1 MPRRHAG
8 YSRIHFLTVIKMSLM
23 RLNDASLSF
32 GTHVLLE
39 RAGWILQQG
48 ERIALLGRNGA
59 GKSTLLK
66 VLAGEVQLDGGE
78 LWQSDSIRI
87 AYMQQD
93 LPQAVGMTVRD
104 YVASGLSEVGELL
117 ARYQHMTT
125 LALDASH
132 MAELDHLQQ
141 RIDAAD
147 GWRLQQRIDTLLQQM
162 QLPADVQ
169 VDSLSGGWRRRAV
182 LARALVNDPDV
193 LLLDEPTNHL
203 DIVAIDWLEK
213 QLLAFSGSL
222 VFITHDRAFLQ
233 KLATGIVLL
242 DRGHLTSYPGNYQN
256 FLAAREHELD
266 VEATQNA
273 LFDKRLAQEEVWIRQ
288 GIKARRTRNEGRVRA
303 LIDMRRERSGRR
315 EQAGAAKMVL
325 EGAERSGKRVI
336 EASDM
341 CYSIGDNML
350 FDQVSLNV
358 QRGDRIALVGPNG
371 VGKTTLLRLLLK
383 ELEPDAGKIE
393 HGTKL
398 EIAYFDQARA
408 QLELDKSVMDNL
420 AEGREFIEIGGRK
433 LHAISYLEQFLFA
446 PERSRTPVS
455 VLSGGERNRL
465 LIAKLFSKPSNL
477 LVLDEPTNDLDIETL
492 ELLEDSLHQFEGT
505 VLMVSHDRQFIDN
518 LVTSC
523 WVIAG
528 DRQVGVFVG
537 GYSDC
542 FRQGGLRNCFGRDEK
557 IPTAGSAKTDA
568 SIAES
573 STRAP
578 AKAVKKLSYK
588 LQRELESLPQKI
600 DDLEREVA
608 KLSAE
613 QALPEFYSRN
623 HAAITEHHQRLTAA
637 QSELDA
643 VYARWQEL
651 ESM

>member
-1 MPRRHAG
+1 LVHAQCRVATLVIPE
-8 YSRIHFLTVIKMSLM
+8 SIFLAVILMSLM
-23 RLNDASLSF
+23 RLSDASLSF

-39 RAGWILQQG
+39 RAGWVL
-48 ERIALLGRNGA
+48 
-59 GKSTLLK
+59 
-66 VLAGEVQLDGGE
+66 LAGEVLLDGGE
-78 LWQSDSIRI
+78 LWQSDSVRI
-87 AYMQQD
+87 SYMQQD
-93 LPQAVGMTVRD
+93 LPQAVGMTVGD
-104 YVASGLSEVGELL
+104 YVAGGLADVGEWLT
-117 ARYQHMTT
+117 RYQHMTT
-125 LALDASH
+125 LTLDASH
-132 MAELDHLQQ
+132 MAELDRLQQ

-162 QLPADVQ
+162 QLPADAQ

-256 FLAAREHELD
+256 FLATREHELD

-336 EASDM
+336 EASDVR
-341 CYSIGDNML
+341 YSIGGNML

-408 QLELDKSVMDNL
+408 QLELNRSVMDNL

-557 IPTAGSAKTDA
+557 VPVAPAAISEA
-568 SIAES
+568 SIVEG
-573 STRAP
+573 STQST
-578 AKAVKKLSYK
+578 AKVVKKLSYK
-588 LQRELESLPQKI
+588 LQRELETLPQKI

-623 HAAITEHHQRLTAA
+623 HTAITEHHQRLTAA

-643 VYARWQEL
+643 AYARWQEL

>member
-1 MPRRHAG
+1 
-8 YSRIHFLTVIKMSLM
+8 MSLM
-23 RLNDASLSF
+23 RLNDAGLSF

-39 RAGWILQQG
+39 KAGWVLQRG
-48 ERIALLGRNGA
+48 ERIALVGRNGA

-66 VLAGEVQLDGGE
+66 VLAGEVQLDGGD
-78 LWQSDSIRI
+78 LWRQDSIRV

-93 LPQAVGMTVRD
+93 LPAAVGMTVRD
-104 YVASGLSEVGELL
+104 YVASGLAEVGEWLT
-117 ARYQHMTT
+117 RYQHLTT
-125 LALDASH
+125 QTMDSKQLAQLDQ
-132 MAELDHLQQ
+132 LQH

-162 QLPADVQ
+162 QLPADVA

-182 LARALVNDPDV
+182 LARALVNEPDV

-242 DRGHLTSYPGNYQN
+242 DRGHLTTYPGNYQN
-256 FLAAREHELD
+256 YLATREHELE

-303 LIDMRRERSGRR
+303 LVDMRRERSARR
-315 EQAGAAKMVL
+315 EQSGAAKIVL
-325 EGAERSGKRVI
+325 ETADRSGKRVI
-336 EASDM
+336 EASDVG
-341 CYSIGDNML
+341 YAFGDRML
-350 FDQVSLNV
+350 FDHVSVTV

-383 ELEPDAGKIE
+383 ELEPDTGKVE

-408 QLELDKSVMDNL
+408 QLDLSKTVMDNL

-433 LHAISYLEQFLFA
+433 QHAISYLEQFLFA

-465 LIAKLFSKPSNL
+465 LIAKLFSKPANL

-492 ELLEDSLHQFEGT
+492 ELLEESLHQFDGT

-528 DRQVGVFVG
+528 DRQVGVYVG

-542 FRQGGLRNCFGRDEK
+542 LRQGGLRDCFERDGKGTATKGATALET
-557 IPTAGSAKTDA
+557 PTPSSAQIAVAAG
-568 SIAES
+568 
-573 STRAP
+573 
-578 AKAVKKLSYK
+578 KKLSYK
-588 LQRELESLPQKI
+588 LQRELDSLPQKI
-600 DDLEREVA
+600 DELEQEVA
-608 KLSAE
+608 RLSAE

-623 HAAITEHHQRLTAA
+623 HVAIAEHHQRLTTVQA
-637 QSELDA
+637 ELDA
-643 VYARWQEL
+643 AYARWQEL

>member
-1 MPRRHAG
+1 
-8 YSRIHFLTVIKMSLM
+8 MSLM
-23 RLNDASLSF
+23 RLSDASLSF

-39 RAGWILQQG
+39 RAGWVLQRG
-48 ERIALLGRNGA
+48 ERIALVGRNGA

-66 VLAGEVQLDGGE
+66 VLAGEVLLDGGE
-78 LWQSDSIRI
+78 LWRQDAIRI

-93 LPQAVGMTVRD
+93 LPVVPDLTVRE
-104 YVASGLSEVGELL
+104 YVATGLADVGEYLT
-117 ARYQHMTT
+117 RYQHLTT
-125 LALDASH
+125 LTLDSRL
-132 MAELDHLQQ
+132 MTELDQLQQ

-162 QLPADVQ
+162 QLPGEAAVA
-169 VDSLSGGWRRRAV
+169 SLSGGWRRRAV

-203 DIVAIDWLEK
+203 DR
-213 QLLAFSGSL
+213 
-222 VFITHDRAFLQ
+222 TFLQ

-242 DRGHLTSYPGNYQN
+242 DRGHLTTYPGNYQN
-256 FLAAREHELD
+256 YLATREHELE

-303 LIDMRRERSGRR
+303 LIGLRNERSERR
-315 EQAGAAKMVL
+315 EQAGSAKMLV
-325 EGAERSGKRVI
+325 EVAERSGKRVI
-336 EASDM
+336 EAKE
-341 CYSIGDNML
+341 IGYAIGNNVL
-350 FDQVSLNV
+350 FDGVSITV

-383 ELEPDAGKIE
+383 ELEPDTGVVE
-393 HGTKL
+393 HGTRL
-398 EIAYFDQARA
+398 EIAYFDQTRA
-408 QLELDKSVMDNL
+408 QLDLSKSVMDNL

-433 LHAISYLEQFLFA
+433 QHAISYLEQFLFA

-465 LIAKLFSKPSNL
+465 LIAKLFSKPANL

-492 ELLEDSLHQFEGT
+492 ELLEESLHQFDGT

-518 LVTSC
+518 LVTTC

-528 DRQVGVFVG
+528 DRQVGVYVG

-542 FRQGGLRNCFGRDEK
+542 FRQGGLRDCFERDGK
-557 IPTAGSAKTDA
+557 S
-568 SIAES
+568 
-573 STRAP
+573 AP
-578 AKAVKKLSYK
+578 ASTVSADTTALPNEQSTARSGKKLSYK
-588 LQRELESLPQKI
+588 LQRELESLPLKI
-600 DDLEREVA
+600 EQLEQEVTR
-608 KLSAE
+608 LSSE

-623 HAAITEHHQRLTAA
+623 HVAITEHHQRLTAA
-637 QSELDA
+637 QSELNIA
-643 VYARWQEL
+643 YERWQEL

>member
-1 MPRRHAG
+1 
-8 YSRIHFLTVIKMSLM
+8 MSLM
-23 RLNDASLSF
+23 RLNDAGLSF
-32 GTHVLLE
+32 GTHVLLDK
-39 RAGWILQQG
+39 ANWVLQRG
-48 ERIALLGRNGA
+48 ERIALVGRNGA

-66 VLAGEVQLDGGE
+66 VLAGEVQLDGGD
-78 LWQSDSIRI
+78 LWRQDAIRV

-93 LPQAVGMTVRD
+93 LPVGIGMTVRD
-104 YVASGLSEVGELL
+104 YVATGLSQIGDWLS
-117 ARYQHMTT
+117 RYQYLTT
-125 LALDASH
+125 QAMDSRQL
-132 MAELDHLQQ
+132 AELDQLQH

-162 QLPADVQ
+162 QLPAETD

-213 QLLAFSGSL
+213 QLQAFSGSL
-222 VFITHDRAFLQ
+222 VFITHDRTFLQ

-242 DRGHLTSYPGNYQN
+242 DRGHLTTYPGNYQN
-256 FLAAREHELD
+256 YLATREHELE

-303 LIDMRRERSGRR
+303 LIDMRRERAARR
-315 EQAGAAKMVL
+315 EQSGSARMVL

-336 EASDM
+336 EASDVR
-341 CYSIGDNML
+341 YAVGDKVL
-350 FDQVSLNV
+350 FDNVSVTV

-383 ELEPDAGKIE
+383 ELEPDAGTVE

-408 QLELDKSVMDNL
+408 QLDLSKSVMDNL
-420 AEGREFIEIGGRK
+420 AEGREFIEIGGK
-433 LHAISYLEQFLFA
+433 KQHAISYLEQFLFA

-465 LIAKLFSKPSNL
+465 LIAKLFSKPANL

-492 ELLEDSLHQFEGT
+492 ELLEESLHQFEGT

-528 DRQVGVFVG
+528 DRQVGVYVG

-542 FRQGGLRNCFGRDEK
+542 LRQGGLRDCFEREERSAGASATKAET
-557 IPTAGSAKTDA
+557 TAAV
-568 SIAES
+568 AE
-573 STRAP
+573 TAA
-578 AKAVKKLSYK
+578 AKAGKKLSYK
-588 LQRELESLPQKI
+588 LQRELDGLPQKI
-600 DDLEREVA
+600 DDLEQEVA
-608 KLSAE
+608 RLSAE

-623 HAAITEHHQRLTAA
+623 HVAIAEHHQRLTAV
-637 QSELDA
+637 QGELDA
-643 VYARWQEL
+643 AYERWQEL